1 VQIQPLSPGGY
12 RAGVSEP
19 VAPSAS
25 SASHSLTLD
34 RGLRVLRVLAE
45 HPDGLSVSELA
56 GALGTH
62 RAGIYRLLGP
72 LVEQRL
78 VRRTDDGR
86 HLLGMG
92 LVELASRVR
101 PRLQEV
107 AVPQLRIL
115 ADELRATTALTVRDG
130 HEAVVAAVIEPRS
143 TDMHIAYRT
152 GLRHRLDQ
160 AASGM
165 AILAGGE
172 PREGERPEITEAR
185 ARGWARSA
193 GELLPGTTG
202 VAAPIGDEGHD
213 AEASISAVWIEPRDE
228 AVVGER
234 LVAAARSIAAALR
247 M

>member
-1 VQIQPLSPGGY
+1 
-12 RAGVSEP
+12 VSET
-19 VAPSAS
+19 AATSAN
-25 SASHSLTLD
+25 HSLTLD

-56 GALGTH
+56 TALDTH

-78 VRRTDDGR
+78 VRRMDDGR
-86 HLLGMG
+86 HLLGIG

-115 ADELRATTALTVRDG
+115 ADDMGATTALTLRDG
-130 HEAVVAAVIEPRS
+130 DEAVVAAVVEPRS
-143 TDMHIAYRT
+143 TDAHIIYRV

-165 AILAGGE
+165 AILAAGE
-172 PREGERPEITEAR
+172 PRPGERPEIAEAR
-185 ARGWARSA
+185 TRGWTVSVS
-193 GELLPGTTG
+193 ELLTGTTG
-202 VAAPIGDEGHD
+202 VAAPIMEAGRN
-213 AEASISAVWIEPRDE
+213 AEASISAVWIEPRDD
-228 AVVGER
+228 ADAGQSVVR
-234 LVAAARSIAAALR
+234 CAAIISDGLR
-247 M
+247 H